1 MKRELSIRMLCLLL
15 LLSVVCSCV
24 GCGEKKEQR
33 DSREIIEELVVDYG
47 SYGQEAE
54 KRVQKALALV
64 KYAPPQRAHGGDIR
78 LYVFADRHITLQV
91 AVYFFS
97 RYAGLYDSFE
107 RRSASMPM
115 SSSRLI

>member
-54 KRVQKALALV
+54 TR
-64 KYAPPQRAHGGDIR
+64 P
-78 LYVFADRHITLQV
+78 T
-91 AVYFFS
+91 
-97 RYAGLYDSFE
+97 AGRTSWPFGKT
-107 RRSASMPM
+107 RTR
-115 SSSRLI
+115 I